1 MENDSRSV
9 GFSGAVRRSYSDV
22 VTKGTNSRYT
32 RAMACH
38 ELVQLRKQATRVKNQ
53 MDEQRKK
60 ARSKAGHTRPGRPSG
75 KSEYVPYL
83 QRKLSRLGDRID
95 RHIAQHGCQE

>member
-1 MENDSRSV
+1 
-9 GFSGAVRRSYSDV
+9 
-22 VTKGTNSRYT
+22 
-32 RAMACH
+32 MACH
-38 ELVQLRKQATRVKNQ
+38 ELVHLRKQATKVKNQ

-60 ARSKAGHTRPGRPSG
+60 ARSKAEHTRHGRPSG
-75 KSEYVPYL
+75 KSEYLPYL